1 MLCQTAALLKVNP
14 NPGYRGKALYIYI
27 GHKIAQFA
35 PLLAL
40 PENIIFPPNWPTSGY
55 ITIKK
60 DPIANWAI
68 GVQMSL

>member
-1 MLCQTAALLKVNP
+1 MVNP
-14 NPGYRGKALYIYI
+14 NPEYRGRAWYIHI
-27 GHKIAQFA
+27 GHKIAPIA

-40 PENIIFPPNWPTSGY
+40 PENIISPKNWTTGGY

-60 DPIANWAI
+60 DPIVNWAI